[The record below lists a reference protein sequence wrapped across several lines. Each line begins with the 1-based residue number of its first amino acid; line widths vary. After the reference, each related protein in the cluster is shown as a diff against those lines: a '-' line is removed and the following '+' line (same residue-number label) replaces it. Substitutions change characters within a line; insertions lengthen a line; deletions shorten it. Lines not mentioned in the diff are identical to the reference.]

1 MVDDGKLYQFPGTLE
16 EWLESD
22 RENVEESPAPRKA
35 RPPRHRPHQAKKGPS
50 PSADEHMIR
59 IIDGLETRLR
69 EIQSELEEASDQRD
83 WEMIASIGQEYDR
96 TKAELDEKLAQWG
109 G

>member
-1 MVDDGKLYQFPGTLE
+1 
-16 EWLESD
+16 
-22 RENVEESPAPRKA
+22 
-35 RPPRHRPHQAKKGPS
+35 
-50 PSADEHMIR
+50 MIR

-69 EIQSELEEASDQRD
+69 EIQLELEEASDQRD